1 MNIFLQKNG
10 LSANFLPFFLHL
22 TSKNNI
28 NNNKE
33 GKISDENVENCK
45 KITYVNALK
54 YQAGEIDVK
63 LLKFAEPYAIMKYNK
78 I

>member
-1 MNIFLQKNG
+1 MNIFLQKNS
-10 LSANFLPFFLHL
+10 LSANFSPFFSHL

-45 KITYVNALK
+45 KITHVNTLK
-54 YQAGEIDVK
+54 YRS
-63 LLKFAEPYAIMKYNK
+63 
-78 I
+78 